1 MMTTIVCK
9 CITAYIYYY
18 IHYYV
23 YIILYHQFL
32 NLVHTVIQ
40 VMPFMFFHL
49 PAMIVQVFDR
59 LLHLRGKE
67 GLKFMVQGDLGSG
80 NVVLKPREGE
90 KPEEKVGFGILEI
103 HKTNTF
109 IFYL

>member
-1 MMTTIVCK
+1 
-9 CITAYIYYY
+9 
-18 IHYYV
+18 
-23 YIILYHQFL
+23 
-32 NLVHTVIQ
+32 
-40 VMPFMFFHL
+40 MFFHL

-103 HKTNTF
+103 HKKNTF
-109 IFYL
+109 IFYLWLYLLYSHMRGNDCILKMEVET